1 MNFIMCKLFF
11 TIKLIDVFYAY
22 CTLLIVIDRAKLER
36 EYGEVKDRVFSK
48 YPSKFPA
55 DKFTLE
61 LFLWAFI
68 MLVI

>member
-1 MNFIMCKLFF
+1 
-11 TIKLIDVFYAY
+11 
-22 CTLLIVIDRAKLER
+22 VIDRAKLER

-68 MLVI
+68 MLVIQKNPKMMNTA

>member
-1 MNFIMCKLFF
+1 MKLV
-11 TIKLIDVFYAY
+11 DVLYTYF
-22 CTLLIVIDRAKLER
+22 TLLIVIDRAKLER

-68 MLVI
+68 MLVIDVTLK

>member
-1 MNFIMCKLFF
+1 MCKVFF
-11 TIKLIDVFYAY
+11 TIKLIDAY
-22 CTLLIVIDRAKLER
+22 YIFLTFLTVIDRAKLER

>member
-1 MNFIMCKLFF
+1 MS
-11 TIKLIDVFYAY
+11 
-22 CTLLIVIDRAKLER
+22 DRAKLER

-48 YPSKFPA
+48 YPAKFPA

-68 MLVI
+68 MLVTFFM